1 MLRQLSL
8 VLLCCAGLTACGESG
23 GSAGSDI
30 KLVGEWAKIGETDNY
45 LYYDDP
51 ASIKK
56 TDDTVVTLDL
66 FDYKSA
72 QTEGGSTPTLS
83 KATERE
89 YDCQNKKSQP
99 LKSNW
104 YSGQMGGRN
113 RRALRRHVEP
123 MVRGHAGHSHRRA
136 LEGRLWQFLES
147 RSIHDNRSG
156 RASGGD
162 SLPDKSTGI
171 SWPSDCVP
179 YSSSTF

>member
-104 YSGQMGGRN
+104 YSGQMGAGIVVRSAGTSN
-113 RRALRRHVEP
+113 RWSAATL
-123 MVRGHAGHSHRRA
+123 GTAT
-136 LEGRLWQFLES
+136 
-147 RSIHDNRSG
+147 
-156 RASGGD
+156 GGLLKAACGN
-162 SLPDKSTGI
+162 S
-171 SWPSDCVP
+171 
-179 YSSSTF
+179 